1 MEGRDLDNLEENQC
15 NVEVELSVEWRVYF
29 SYKMLTKC
37 FVEVEE
43 VEEIFEENQFS
54 SVISKLTCSSMPV
67 LKNFTVG
74 CRSRSICEI

>member
-1 MEGRDLDNLEENQC
+1 
-15 NVEVELSVEWRVYF
+15 
-29 SYKMLTKC
+29 MLTKC
-37 FVEVEE
+37 LVEVEE

-54 SVISKLTCSSMPV
+54 SVISKLTCSSID